1 VSETCQ
7 WEEPPTKKKEVNY
20 MKTKHLTVIATMCF
34 GGLLLVST
42 AAQAQ
47 TWSSAASVCQPGTD
61 SAGLYTFSAAAFE
74 FTGTKTGLIRTRCA
88 VTNPLDLGVPGWK
101 TLVVGYQDPD
111 GTGVNYQV
119 NAQLNR
125 VSKSTGTNYIL
136 AVFDSSSFAV
146 TTATS
151 RSISFTHT
159 FDFTNFAY
167 YVTLS
172 VTRVDANEN
181 PAVWLV
187 ELE

>member
-1 VSETCQ
+1 
-7 WEEPPTKKKEVNY
+7 

-159 FDFTNFAY
+159 FYQGTRPSSLKYPPVGPSAPMVAY
-167 YVTLS
+167 SMAATAPCAAVRGPLLPLMS
-172 VTRVDANEN
+172 VAQ
-181 PAVWLV
+181 
-187 ELE
+187 